1 MLSKRMFTVLS
12 LRNKMIEMGTTAKVM
27 KFMDDDDDDPRLL
40 STCLKALQLFPVNP
54 STKPS

>member
-1 MLSKRMFTVLS
+1 
-12 LRNKMIEMGTTAKVM
+12 MIEMGTTAKVM
-27 KFMDDDDDDPRLL
+27 KFMNDDDDDPRLL